1 MPNEWGYCV
10 DCIFRLV
17 VFVCLWCMQSKQ
29 LYIVFG
35 RFDVNR
41 FGTAIPLHSRKN
53 YALIYHSMCIHCD
66 CGIALEPK
74 CAMRLLKASAHWHWC
89 NCHCHCVKEWLHRYD
104 WHCIALPPM
113 AFQYML
119 NKSTKSKLTKNTRKK
134 SDGTHKSENGL
145 YNNEIYTKIKPKKEE
160 KNEPTQQIHC
170 STFTTN
176 MYNRYNYLLTLMCTA
191 WRSCQCQTC
200 DHLLIAVKHS
210 VQIENGK
217 FSDS

>member
-1 MPNEWGYCV
+1 MSEVIVLTVYFASLCLCVCGVCNRNNCTLFLDGSMWIVLALPFHCTHVKIMHWFIIQCAFIAIVDLRSSQNVLWGYSKPQRIGTGATATATV
-10 DCIFRLV
+10 WKNDCT
-17 VFVCLWCMQSKQ
+17 
-29 LYIVFG
+29 
-35 RFDVNR
+35 
-41 FGTAIPLHSRKN
+41 GTI
-53 YALIYHSMCIHCD
+53 
-66 CGIALEPK
+66 GIAL
-74 CAMRLLKASAHWHWC
+74 HWIATDGISIY
-89 NCHCHCVKEWLHRYD
+89 VKQKHKIETHEKY
-104 WHCIALPPM
+104 
-113 AFQYML
+113 
-119 NKSTKSKLTKNTRKK
+119 TKKT
-134 SDGTHKSENGL
+134 DGTHKSENGL

>member
-1 MPNEWGYCV
+1 M
-10 DCIFRLV
+10 
-17 VFVCLWCMQSKQ
+17 
-29 LYIVFG
+29 
-35 RFDVNR
+35 NR

-66 CGIALEPK
+66 CGFALEPK
-74 CAMRLLKASAHWHWC
+74 CAMRLLKASAHWHWLQLPLPLC
-89 NCHCHCVKEWLHRYD
+89 ERMIASVRLALHCFATDGISIYVKQKHKIETHEKY
-104 WHCIALPPM
+104 
-113 AFQYML
+113 
-119 NKSTKSKLTKNTRKK
+119 TKK

>member
-1 MPNEWGYCV
+1 MCYEATQSLSALALVQLPLPLCERMIAPV
-10 DCIFRLV
+10 RL
-17 VFVCLWCMQSKQ
+17 
-29 LYIVFG
+29 
-35 RFDVNR
+35 
-41 FGTAIPLHSRKN
+41 
-53 YALIYHSMCIHCD
+53 AL
-66 CGIALEPK
+66 
-74 CAMRLLKASAHWHWC
+74 
-89 NCHCHCVKEWLHRYD
+89 
-104 WHCIALPPM
+104 HCIGLPPM

-134 SDGTHKSENGL
+134 TDGTHKSENGL